1 MPNTPKQSKLRSL
14 NNIIYTFFFY
24 LILNLIKTS
33 ESSCPNGV
41 YLSDTSCF
49 DNIITIKKNFRAG
62 QFATNV
68 KGDMI
73 VEYSNNDGNS
83 YIKDYFS
90 ASKKME
96 EVISQMKIPLK
107 KKMSNTLIHQLDME
121 DMNQEIYLFV

>member
-1 MPNTPKQSKLRSL
+1 M
-14 NNIIYTFFFY
+14 
-24 LILNLIKTS
+24 NLIKTS
-33 ESSCPNGV
+33 ESSCPNGIC
-41 YLSDTSCF
+41 LSDTSCF

-96 EVISQMKIPLK
+96 EVISQMKIP
-107 KKMSNTLIHQLDME
+107 
-121 DMNQEIYLFV
+121 